1 MARVF
6 NEKTTG
12 STSTMPTAA
21 VIRILIGPSRPIAEQ
36 VLADMLGSIARR
48 QHLGV
53 IEDSKISF
61 ADFTDMWW
69 KRIAHTLKP
78 RT

>member
-1 MARVF
+1 MA
-6 NEKTTG
+6 E
-12 STSTMPTAA
+12 
-21 VIRILIGPSRPIAEQ
+21 E